1 MRGLWLKIIAKLMFW
16 LLAEIVLN
24 FIGVDDL
31 ADYSEF
37 VFDKKLMVHLS
48 CVYTNSLT

>member
-1 MRGLWLKIIAKLMFW
+1 MKGLWLKIIAKLMFW

-24 FIGVDDL
+24 STGVDDL

-37 VFDKKLMVHLS
+37 VFDKKLFVSLS
-48 CVYTNSLT
+48 YVYTNSLT

>member
-1 MRGLWLKIIAKLMFW
+1 MRGLWLKMIAKLTFW
-16 LLAEIVLN
+16 LVAEIVLN
-24 FIGVDDL
+24 FMGIDDL

-37 VFDKKLMVHLS
+37 VFDKKFIAHLS